1 MLWLATV
8 AAVAGW
14 TAAGVWMALWL
25 RQRRHVRIAWRVA
38 SQAVAQRRQME
49 LARPAVMVI
58 GGERTVE
65 NVEAVMWL
73 N

>member
-1 MLWLATV
+1 MLWLATM

-14 TAAGVWMALWL
+14 TAAGMWMALWW

-38 SQAVAQRRQME
+38 SQAVEQRQQLE

-58 GGERTVE
+58 SGERTVE